1 MAPICSRAQPPSS
14 PHHHNDCDDYGHI
27 DHCDDYFH
35 ENNSNHTDNLD
46 VEAVTGDFDDN
57 SDLEDDNM
65 IMWMMMLMMT
75 MLVTWC

>member
-1 MAPICSRAQPPSS
+1 MAPICSRAQTPSS

-57 SDLEDDNM
+57 SDLEDDNV
-65 IMWMMMLMMT
+65 WTMMLMMT